1 MDLVKKNFQLVSC
14 KWNFNNIK
22 ELFKHL
28 KNIEDV
34 KKWTRILKKKKITHH
49 MHSLCNRELLPWN
62 AILSNIP
69 WDRNVKKKFSFIVK
83 KKKDFFRSLASKLK
97 KCENIFNTWGT
108 GTENYV
114 NFSRKYIPE
123 IDAETWLLFKLFFF
137 SCYSRASRNISL
149 WIR

>member
-83 KKKDFFRSLASKLK
+83 KKKR
-97 KCENIFNTWGT
+97 
-108 GTENYV
+108 
-114 NFSRKYIPE
+114 
-123 IDAETWLLFKLFFF
+123 FF
-137 SCYSRASRNISL
+137 SLTRKQIKKVWKYF
-149 WIR
+149 